1 MTVSILFVCTAN
13 ICRSPTA
20 EGVMRTLVA
29 KAGMESRVE
38 VDSAGTHDYQIGMP
52 PSEGARQ
59 AAERAGY
66 ELGPCFARRV
76 GPADFDRFDLIL
88 AMDRSNLASLL
99 AIAPTRTREKVG
111 LLLDY
116 AERNRGKDVA
126 DPYGG
131 TERDF
136 AAALELIEDG
146 CRGLLKSLSA

>member
-20 EGVMRTLVA
+20 EGVMRTLLA
-29 KAGMESRVE
+29 RAGLEGEVE
-38 VDSAGTHDYQIGMP
+38 VDSAATHDYQLGMP

-59 AAERAGY
+59 AAARAGY
-66 ELGPCFARRV
+66 ELGPCIARRV
-76 GPADFDRFDLIL
+76 GPADFDHFDMIL

-99 AIAPTRTREKVG
+99 AIAPTRSREKVG

-116 AERNRGKDVA
+116 AEAHRGKEVA

-131 TERDF
+131 SERDF

-146 CRGLLKSLSA
+146 CRGLLKAIRA

>member
-1 MTVSILFVCTAN
+1 MTVSVLFVCTAN

-20 EGVMRTLVA
+20 EGVMRSLLA
-29 KAGMESRVE
+29 RAGLEGDIE

-52 PSEGARQ
+52 PSQGARE

-66 ELGPCFARRV
+66 ELGPCFARRI

-99 AIAPTRTREKVG
+99 AIAPTRSREKVG
-111 LLLDY
+111 LLGDY
-116 AERNRGKDVA
+116 AEKSPGKDVA

-146 CRGLLKSLSA
+146 CRGLLKALSA

>member
-1 MTVSILFVCTAN
+1 MTKVLFVCMGN

-20 EGVMRTLVA
+20 EGVFRKMVA
-29 KAGMESRVE
+29 DAGLESIVH
-38 VDSAGTHDYQIGMP
+38 VDSAGTHGYHVGECPDVRAQ
-52 PSEGARQ
+52 Q
-59 AAERAGY
+59 AAMKRGY
-66 ELGPCFARRV
+66 ELAPLRARQV
-76 GPADFDRFDLIL
+76 TQDDFRNYDLIL

-99 AIAPTRTREKVG
+99 AIAPTRSREKVG

-116 AERNRGKDVA
+116 AERHRGKEVS

-136 AAALELIEDG
+136 AAALEMIEDG

>member
-1 MTVSILFVCTAN
+1 VSTSILFVCTAN

-20 EGVMRTLVA
+20 EWVMRTLLA
-29 KAGMESRVE
+29 RAGLESEVE

-52 PSEGARQ
+52 PSPQARQ
-59 AAERAGY
+59 AAERGGY
-66 ELGPCFARRV
+66 ELGTCFARRI
-76 GPADFDRFDLIL
+76 GPADFERFDLIL

-99 AIAPTRTREKVG
+99 AIAPTRSREKVG

-116 AERNRGKDVA
+116 AERHRGKEVS

-136 AAALELIEDG
+136 AAALEMIEDG